1 MASHHLRIAIGVL
14 AGAVGGLTAI
24 APAHAQSRAV
34 ADCHGIESSA
44 ERLACYDAASGRQA
58 AAKAAAPATPSAPS
72 ATPAPAAA
80 PVSAVA
86 ESAPRTGA
94 SIIDAMWGFDPA
106 SERYAIQFY
115 QPNYLLFGRYTND
128 ANVGPYLPLFEAAGD
143 PAHLDS
149 TEAKFQISFKG
160 RLWTSDDRRWGVWLA
175 YTQQNQWQVYNDDIS
190 RPFRETN
197 YMPEA
202 IVSFRPGVD
211 LGGGFKWN
219 LLNASLNHQ
228 SNGRTDLLSRS
239 WNRAIV
245 EAAVEREGLALY
257 GKLWYRFKESEQ
269 DDDNPDITDYLGHGE
284 IGAIYR
290 WRGNSFQAMA
300 RGNVSTGKGAFQLGW
315 TSPPILGPFRGY
327 VQVFTGYGESM
338 IDYNWK
344 QTTIGAGVALN
355 DGF

>member
-1 MASHHLRIAIGVL
+1 MALHHFRFAIGVL
-14 AGAVGGLTAI
+14 AGAVGGIMGI

-34 ADCHGIESSA
+34 ADCHGIESNA

-58 AAKAAAPATPSAPS
+58 AAKAAAPAAPS
-72 ATPAPAAA
+72 APAAA
-80 PVSAVA
+80 PTPPAAPVRAVA
-86 ESAPRTGA
+86 ESAPRSGA
-94 SIIDAMWGFDPA
+94 SIIDTMWDFDA
-106 SERYAIQFY
+106 SSERYAIRYY

-128 ANVGPYLPLFEAAGD
+128 VNVNPYLPIFEAAGD
-143 PAHLDS
+143 PAQLDS

-160 RLWTSDDRRWGVWLA
+160 RLWTTDDRRWGVWLA

-202 IVSFRPGVD
+202 IVSYRPGLD
-211 LGGGFKWN
+211 LGGGFRWN

-245 EAAVEREGLALY
+245 EAAVEREDLALY